1 MAEGREATDAVAE
14 RPVELA
20 YRHTVDDVA
29 AAIRTRA
36 KSTRAGL
43 FRRRLLIFTLVVTAV
58 GFLLSTL
65 GDGHRD
71 TPWHLYLALAFVAF
85 MTAVPRLQARQ
96 LHRLS
101 ERQGDFRAVVD
112 ETGIRLTTAH
122 SSAALDWHL
131 YPHYV
136 ETPELFV
143 LLSADKSA
151 VGVVLLPK
159 RGLSNPEDAGRLRA
173 ILDRHLVRAD
183 AAAAPDADRTPSRG
197 RAVRRGAGVVGLLL
211 LGLVLFFFAYAAVQK
226 SADPDAFPGLQHNN
240 APVSAVALILG
251 VPAVVGAWWA
261 VRRMKVMRIV
271 TAVLAAA
278 VLLVGGAALYRIG
291 PMLHCWGSDRITQG
305 PDGDYA
311 CYDF

>member
-20 YRHTVDDVA
+20 YRHTVDDLA

-36 KSTRAGL
+36 KTTRTGL
-43 FRRRLLIFTLVVTAV
+43 FRRRLRIFTLVVTAV

-65 GDGHRD
+65 GDGHGD
-71 TPWHLYLALAFVAF
+71 TPWQLYLALAFVAF
-85 MTAVPRLQARQ
+85 MAAVPRLQARQ

-101 ERQGDFRAVVD
+101 ERQGDFRVVVD

-122 SSAALDWHL
+122 SSGTLDWHL
-131 YPHYV
+131 YPRYV

-151 VGVVLLPK
+151 VGVVVLPK
-159 RGLSNPEDAGRLRA
+159 RGLSNPEDAGRLRT
-173 ILDRHLVRAD
+173 ILDRHLIRAD
-183 AAAAPDADRTPSRG
+183 AAAAPDADSAPSRG
-197 RAVRRGAGVVGLLL
+197 QAVRRGAGVVGLLL

-226 SADPDAFPGLQHNN
+226 AASPDAFPGLQHNN
-240 APVSAVALILG
+240 APVSAIALILG
-251 VPAVVGAWWA
+251 MPALARAWWA

>member
-20 YRHTVDDVA
+20 YRPTVDDLA

-43 FRRRLLIFTLVVTAV
+43 YRRRLLIYTLVVTAV
-58 GFLLSTL
+58 GVLLSTL

-122 SSAALDWHL
+122 SSATLDWHL
-131 YPHYV
+131 YPRYA

-151 VGVVLLPK
+151 VGVVVLPK

-173 ILDRHLVRAD
+173 ILDQHLVRAD
-183 AAAAPDADRTPSRG
+183 AAAAPSRG
-197 RAVRRGAGVVGLLL
+197 RAVGRGAGVVGLLL

-226 SADPDAFPGLQHNN
+226 AADPDALPGLQHNN

-251 VPAVVGAWWA
+251 LPAVAGAWWA

-291 PMLHCWGSDRITQG
+291 PMLHCWGSDRITRG